1 MRWRAVS
8 QPCRADGTTFARK
21 YPSFYPKERIM
32 KRALLLVL
40 LGVFGFIGLGGC
52 EANVDAHD
60 HPGHDHLKVD
70 VDAK

>member
-1 MRWRAVS
+1 
-8 QPCRADGTTFARK
+8 
-21 YPSFYPKERIM
+21 M
-32 KRALLLVL
+32 KRALLVVL